1 MATIINEASTCEV
14 TARFYD
20 SGNSP
25 VVPDTV
31 RYLIRD
37 VTNDRI
43 VKDWTSTASGTV
55 ISIDISASDNEVHES
70 HRRRTRFEKRVVTVQ
85 ANAGQASQRSDEI
98 EYWIKNLHGIED

>member
-37 VTNDRI
+37 VTNGRV
-43 VKDWTSTASGTV
+43 VKDWTSVTPSAVMT
-55 ISIDISASDNEVHES
+55 ISIAASDNEVYQS
-70 HRRRTRFEKRVVTVQ
+70 HRRRTRFERRVVTLQ
-85 ANAGQASQRSDEI
+85 ANAGQASQESEEG